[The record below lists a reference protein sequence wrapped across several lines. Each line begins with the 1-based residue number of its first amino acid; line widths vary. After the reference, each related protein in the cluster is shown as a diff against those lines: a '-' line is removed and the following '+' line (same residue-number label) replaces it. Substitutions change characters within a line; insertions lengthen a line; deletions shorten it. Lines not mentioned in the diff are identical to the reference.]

1 MKSLDRAIL
10 ANGQGGHPLPSVFP
24 AFEQRKM
31 LFRRGEVA
39 MIAGQPGAGKSLLAL
54 WHATRWVKDF
64 NLKGLYF
71 SADSTPL
78 VQASRALA
86 MTTFSNDVATA
97 EYMLESE
104 DSGSLETLYDNTKGL
119 KWSFEPD
126 ITYDTMHEELLAFQE
141 MWGESP
147 DFMVVDNLTDVDGY
161 GEDEWGGMRRVM
173 KGLTSLART
182 EYPFILVLHHTS
194 EEYRDDPAPP
204 RKAIHGKV
212 SQKPALVIT
221 LGEGGGGHKYAAPV
235 KNRSGPSDK
244 SGRVAVDLS
253 FNYSNMHFG

>member
-1 MKSLDRAIL
+1 
-10 ANGQGGHPLPSVFP
+10 
-24 AFEQRKM
+24 M

-54 WHATRWVKDF
+54 WHATRWVKDYG
-64 NLKGLYF
+64 LKGMYF

-86 MTTFSNDVATA
+86 MVTYNNSVSYA
-97 EYMLESE
+97 EELLEAQDESAMDMLYEA
-104 DSGSLETLYDNTKGL
+104 TKGL

-126 ITYDTMHEELLAFQE
+126 ITYESMHDELLAFQE
-141 MWGESP
+141 LWGESP

-161 GEDEWGGMRRVM
+161 GEDEWGTMRRVM

-182 EYPFILVLHHTS
+182 ENPFVLVLHHTS
-194 EEYRDDPAPP
+194 EEYRDDPCPP

-212 SQKPALVIT
+212 SQKPALVLTI
-221 LGEGGGGHKYAAPV
+221 GESKAVCAV

-244 SGRVAVDLS
+244 SGRNALPLT
-253 FNYSNMHFG
+253 FNNKNMHFG